1 MGTARQRSSA
11 MHRGGRDL
19 CKAYSDLMDGWLA
32 GLLDDSL
39 GQAAGDPGG
48 VALVAVGGYGR
59 AELSPQSDIDLLLV
73 HTGRPDI
80 GSVADAIWYPI
91 WNEGLKLGHAVR
103 TPKEALALAADDLD
117 TATSL
122 LEVRHIAGD
131 ESLTA
136 EVAGKALA
144 QWRKRAARWL
154 TELSN
159 RVRDR
164 HERAGEVAFLL
175 EPDLKEGA
183 GGMRDV
189 HALRWASAARTLL
202 WEGDDS
208 ALDDGY
214 RVLLSARVELHRRTG
229 RPGDVLALQEQDGV
243 AATLGYVDA
252 DALMAAVATSG
263 RTIAWRS
270 EDAWQRIDA
279 SLKGPL
285 GRLVRRDKSLAP
297 GLTLREGEVHLT
309 AEVDLTDPGLA
320 LRAAAIAARRGTR
333 IHRSSLDRLAGVY
346 PPIPEPWP
354 DEMRRDLVGLLLAG
368 PSVVVIIEALDQL
381 GIWVRFLPEWEPVRS
396 RPQRNAYHRFT
407 VDRHLVEAVANA
419 ASLAHTVSRP
429 DLLVVGALLH
439 DLGKGYPG
447 DHTDVGVELVSQI
460 GPRLGFGAAD
470 VATLQALVRFHLLL
484 PDVATRRDLD
494 DPATTATVAALVGDL
509 GTLELLAALTEA
521 DSLAT
526 GPAAWGTWKA
536 GLVSELVRRTS
547 HVLGGGAVDELTE
560 DFPTADQL
568 ESLQAPDAS
577 STPATTRSRSSH
589 PTTTGCSAACRARL
603 RCTGSQ
609 SSMPT
614 SPPSRAWRWRCFE
627 SSRASARRSLGRRS
641 SLTSSECLLDGW
653 RSRLVSPIAPAPTR
667 PVLARRRGRSS
678 RESISTTPRPPTP
691 RSWRCMRPTPSASST
706 ASPARWPTWILTS
719 PSPRS
724 RRWAA
729 RSSTSSTCETARA
742 ASSRILRSRSRSS
755 VPSSTS

>member
-1 MGTARQRSSA
+1 
-11 MHRGGRDL
+11 
-19 CKAYSDLMDGWLA
+19 MDGWLA

-59 AELSPQSDIDLLLV
+59 GELSPQSDIDLLLV

-91 WNEGLKLGHAVR
+91 WDEGLKLGHAVR

-131 ESLTA
+131 EALTA
-136 EVAGKALA
+136 EVAEQGAGPVA
-144 QWRKRAARWL
+144 QASGARWL
-154 TELSN
+154 TELST
-159 RVRDR
+159 RVRER

-243 AATLGYVDA
+243 AAALGYVDA

-309 AEVDLTDPGLA
+309 AEADLTDPGLA
-320 LRAAAIAARRGTR
+320 LRAAAIAARQGTR
-333 IHRSSLDRLAGVY
+333 IHRSSLDRLAGVH

-354 DEMRRDLVGLLLAG
+354 DEMRRDLVDLLLAG
-368 PSVVVIIEALDQL
+368 PSAVVIIEALDQL

-419 ASLAHTVSRP
+419 AALAHTVSRP

-447 DHTDVGVELVSQI
+447 DHTAVGVELVSQI

-547 HVLGGGAVDELTE
+547 HVLGGGAVEELTE
-560 DFPTADQL
+560 DFPTEDQL
-568 ESLQAPDAS
+568 EWLRTGRRILDGRDDTLTVVTPDHHGLFSRMAGTLALHGLAVLDANIATVEGMALEVFRVES
-577 STPATTRSRSSH
+577 SFG
-589 PTTTGCSAACRARL
+589 PTIAWEKVLPDIERVLAGRLALDARLADRAR
-603 RCTGSQ
+603 TYG
-609 SSMPT
+609 
-614 SPPSRAWRWRCFE
+614 
-627 SSRASARRSLGRRS
+627 
-641 SLTSSECLLDGW
+641 
-653 RSRLVSPIAPAPTR
+653 TR
-667 PVLARRRGRSS
+667 PGPTPRRWS

-706 ASPARWPTWILTS
+706 ASPERWPIWISTS

-729 RSSTSSTCETARA
+729 RSSMSSTCETARA
-742 ASSRILRSRSRSS
+742 ASSKILRSRSRSS